1 MSDDGIRSNAPRLI
15 YLLSLAG
22 VLFWP
27 ATLVGLAMAYI
38 NRGTA
43 GAIEL
48 SHYNFQIATFWR
60 GLVLVAAGVA
70 IAWFSGIWAIMLVW
84 LGWTVIRSVK
94 GMLAF
99 DRRQALPAG
108 IGWGFG

>member
-1 MSDDGIRSNAPRLI
+1 MSDDGIGSNAPRLI
-15 YLLSLAG
+15 CLLSLAG

-27 ATLVGLAMAYI
+27 ATLVGLAMAYR

-43 GAIEL
+43 GAIER
-48 SHYNFQIATFWR
+48 SHDDFQIVAFWR
-60 GLVLVAAGVA
+60 GLLVVAAGVV
-70 IAWFSGIWAIMLVW
+70 IAWFPEICAIMAVW
-84 LGWTVIRSVK
+84 LGWTVIRNVK

>member
-27 ATLVGLAMAYI
+27 ATLVGLVMAYM
-38 NRGTA
+38 NRGT
-43 GAIEL
+43 
-48 SHYNFQIATFWR
+48 
-60 GLVLVAAGVA
+60 V
-70 IAWFSGIWAIMLVW
+70 MLVW
-84 LGWTVIRSVK
+84 LGWTVTRCIK